1 MSELC
6 NYICKAEANMK
17 SLILVCWWFNRRT
30 VKLMPQRNTPTK
42 WERCVWSDWTWR
54 PMVYIQRD
62 WGLGRK
68 STAPRVSCL
77 NKAQENLSVII
88 EKCNILSFNLKIFVL
103 ELIQFN
109 FFIINLIGSDNTN
122 QQWKI
127 STENNE
133 CIFLQIPP
141 VEERL
146 YVNVRS

>member
-6 NYICKAEANMK
+6 KAETNMK
-17 SLILVCWWFNRRT
+17 SLILVYLWFNRLT
-30 VKLMPQRNTPTK
+30 VKPMLQRNTPTK

-54 PMVYIQRD
+54 LMVYTQRG

-68 STAPRVSCL
+68 STAPMVSCP

-88 EKCNILSFNLKIFVL
+88 EKCNILSFNLQINS
-103 ELIQFN
+103 IQF
-109 FFIINLIGSDNTN
+109 FFIINLIGSNNTN
-122 QQWKI
+122 QQWKKAL
-127 STENNE
+127 ENNE